1 MNNFSTI
8 VLCLNVLLLTSACNI
23 SSNTDNNTDK
33 SLVNS
38 CNSGKSCFSIGWKYE
53 YGVQGYTKDYSKAIY
68 FYQRACNFGNEQAC
82 NKNLNNNS
90 SDSNIS
96 YEEQCSQGKGKYCS
110 LLGRYYE
117 KGENGYS
124 KDYSKAIYFYQRACN
139 LSNGEGCNSLANM
152 YYNGRGTARDYQK
165 ASFYYNNACGLGYEE
180 ACNKN
185 LNNNSSDSNI
195 SYEDQ
200 CSQGKVYYCFALGQ
214 YYANGQKGYTK
225 NNTKSKY
232 FFEKACDLNYGVGCY
247 NLGLVYLNGL
257 GVNKNKSSA
266 KTYFDKAC
274 SLGRQ
279 EACDEISNNY
289 SSGSN
294 ISHEEYCS
302 QGKGEYCFSLGWS
315 YANGKNGYT
324 KDYSKAKSFY
334 EKACNL
340 DNGGGCN
347 NLGVLYDYGNGVGQN
362 QKVALYY
369 FEKACKLNDEYGCS
383 NSGYMYND
391 GRGTAQDYQ
400 KAKMYYNK
408 ACSLGLKESCNK
420 NLNNNSSDS
429 NISYE
434 ESCRRGNSSD
444 CFTVGTFYEKGSN
457 GYARNYLQAKT
468 YYDKA
473 CTLRKSHGCHALG
486 MLFVQ
491 GMGVNEDFST
501 ARFYFKRACDLGKS
515 ESCILYGELQ
525 SSGY

>member
-96 YEEQCSQGKGKYCS
+96 NEEPSSQGKGEYYFS
-110 LLGRYYE
+110 LAWSYE
-117 KGENGYS
+117 NGENGYI

-324 KDYSKAKSFY
+324 KDYSKAIDFY
-334 EKACNL
+334 RKACDL
-340 DNGGGCN
+340 DYGPACN
-347 NLGVLYDYGNGVGQN
+347 NLGVLYANGEGINKNVPI
-362 QKVALYY
+362 ARIYY
-369 FEKACKLNDEYGCS
+369 DKACKLNNEQGCS
-383 NSGYMYND
+383 NLRNSGSVTDSSNSDKRVNVSPIVYIVLI
-391 GRGTAQDYQ
+391 AFIC
-400 KAKMYYNK
+400 
-408 ACSLGLKESCNK
+408 ACLWFYVYVVVEIHRIYPDFAECIVILGVIIFFFCL
-420 NLNNNSSDS
+420 
-429 NISYE
+429 
-434 ESCRRGNSSD
+434 
-444 CFTVGTFYEKGSN
+444 VGGI
-457 GYARNYLQAKT
+457 
-468 YYDKA
+468 
-473 CTLRKSHGCHALG
+473 GC
-486 MLFVQ
+486 LFVFIFKFISDFIS
-491 GMGVNEDFST
+491 GMF
-501 ARFYFKRACDLGKS
+501 
-515 ESCILYGELQ
+515 
-525 SSGY
+525 